1 MAKKRYARVGAASFP
16 AGDLE
21 LVNLNHE
28 TVEDEETR
36 NCFLRNFDKTSV
48 TVDGDNEQSNPSNVA
63 VQNGE
68 GAHTLLAP
76 AAQDEISFP
85 PAPILCPVIVHVKQP
100 ETCICPVG
108 SQRRFPIVLSSAL
121 HPPHHSAILSGAT
134 RHNHPDG
141 EDHQP
146 SRGKIPSRSTPQLSE
161 IDLPRVITAMFLVCI
176 VYTILTETSDEKELA
191 ATRRSHFEVLPRES
205 TTDPKVVGGIHP
217 LPTSKHPPH
226 RPLPFP
232 SFPPPHARPNLQP
245 RSSEAYCSRSI
256 WFDAKQDQPDL
267 LDSGF
272 FRVDESA

>member
-36 NCFLRNFDKTSV
+36 NCILRNFDKTSV
-48 TVDGDNEQSNPSNVA
+48 TVDGDNEQPNPSNA

-108 SQRRFPIVLSSAL
+108 SQRRFPIVLSSA
-121 HPPHHSAILSGAT
+121 
-134 RHNHPDG
+134 
-141 EDHQP
+141 
-146 SRGKIPSRSTPQLSE
+146 
-161 IDLPRVITAMFLVCI
+161 AMFLACI
-176 VYTILTETSDEKELA
+176 VHTALTGTSNEKELA
-191 ATRRSHFEVLPRES
+191 ATRRSHFEVLSRES

-217 LPTSKHPPH
+217 LPTSKHPPC

-232 SFPPPHARPNLQP
+232 SGFPPPEGL
-245 RSSEAYCSRSI
+245 YCSRGI
-256 WFDAKQDQPDL
+256 WFDAKQDRPDL
-267 LDSGF
+267 PDSGF